1 MLSAGYWKLETP
13 SSSIHRTQFPQGDA
27 EEIQKVKI
35 ETLTEVRNVLSDDLW
50 PHTCAQAWRLR
61 HREARSQEDLSV
73 GEAGLP
79 SNCRAQSGRSQRGRA
94 QQAAQSHC
102 RPLTS
107 RARRAV
113 CVSGLVLQPLWP
125 SRESVT
131 RKPANKM
138 PPPLTRFSRRFLWP
152 RVLWPVRSMCDVPRD
167 EQSYKCMEWTRTGLP
182 EHHGADSRSL
192 VCTLSAQ

>member
-1 MLSAGYWKLETP
+1 MLRVHQGPAFVKCWTLEVGDSQQQYSSYPVSAGRRRRNPKGKD
-13 SSSIHRTQFPQGDA
+13 RDA
-27 EEIQKVKI
+27 DS
-35 ETLTEVRNVLSDDLW
+35 EVRNVLSDDLW

-113 CVSGLVLQPLWP
+113 CVSGFVLQPLWP

-138 PPPLTRFSRRFLWP
+138 PPPLTCFSRRLCGHVF
-152 RVLWPVRSMCDVPRD
+152 CG
-167 EQSYKCMEWTRTGLP
+167 Q
-182 EHHGADSRSL
+182 
-192 VCTLSAQ
+192 